1 MADAV
6 TEWRRRVPAELER
19 LGEVRALVR
28 EVGAATGASQDAIDD
43 LVQAVDEAAAN
54 AVVHGYAGQPG
65 WVEVTL
71 EDAGADLVVT
81 VEDAAPTYDPTH
93 VPEPDMA
100 VPALVRGP
108 GGMGL
113 HLIRLATDHVAY
125 RPRDGGGNILTMTRT
140 KARRSKEGG

>member
-1 MADAV
+1 MGEAT
-6 TEWRRRVPAELER
+6 TERRLRVPAELER

-28 EVGAATGASQDAIDD
+28 ELGAASGASQDAIDD

-65 WVEVTL
+65 WIEVTV
-71 EDAGADLVVT
+71 EDAGPDLVVT
-81 VEDAAPTYDPTH
+81 VEDAAPTYDPTG

-113 HLIRLATDHVAY
+113 HLIRLATDHIAY
-125 RPRDGGGNILTMTRT
+125 RPRVGGGNILTMTRS
-140 KARRSKEGG
+140 KERRSEEGG

>member
-1 MADAV
+1 MGETT
-6 TEWRRRVPAELER
+6 TERRIRVPAELEQ

-28 EVGAATGASQDAIDD
+28 NVGAASGASQDAIDD

-65 WVEVTL
+65 WIEVTV
-71 EDAGADLVVT
+71 EDAGPELVVT
-81 VEDAAPTYDPTH
+81 VEDAAPTYDPTG

-108 GGMGL
+108 GGMGI
-113 HLIRLATDHVAY
+113 HLIRLATDRIAY
-125 RPRDGGGNILTMTRT
+125 RPREGGGNILTMTRS
-140 KARRSKEGG
+140 KERRSEEGG

>member
-1 MADAV
+1 MGEAV
-6 TEWRRRVPAELER
+6 TEWRVRVPAELER

-65 WVEVTL
+65 WIEVTV
-71 EDAGADLVVT
+71 EDAGSDLVVI

-93 VPEPDMA
+93 VPEPDMT

-113 HLIRLATDHVAY
+113 HLIRLATDRVAY
-125 RPRDGGGNILTMTRT
+125 RPRAGGGNILTLTRT
-140 KARRSKEGG
+140 KERRSKEDG

>member
-1 MADAV
+1 MGEAD
-6 TEWRRRVPAELER
+6 TERRLRVPADLAR

-54 AVVHGYAGQPG
+54 AVVHGYDGRPG
-65 WVEVTL
+65 WVEVTV
-71 EDAGADLVVT
+71 EDAGADLIVT

-113 HLIRLATDHVAY
+113 HLIRLATDRVDY

-140 KARRSKEGG
+140 KERRSKEDG